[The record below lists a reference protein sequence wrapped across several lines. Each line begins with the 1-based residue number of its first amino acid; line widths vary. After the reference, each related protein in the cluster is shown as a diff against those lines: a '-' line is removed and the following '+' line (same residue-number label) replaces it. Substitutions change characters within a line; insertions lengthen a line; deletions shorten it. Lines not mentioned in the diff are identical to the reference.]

1 VNADNPTMV
10 GLLIIAHAPLA
21 SALRQLA
28 LHAFP
33 DAGDR
38 VQALD
43 VQPDVS
49 PDRTLAQARAQLAQ
63 LGWPECLI
71 LTDAMGATPCN
82 LARGLI
88 GPAHEGERRLVSG
101 VNVPMLWRAI
111 CYAHEPLDVLVA
123 KALEGAS
130 AGVME
135 IPANDPA

>member
-1 VNADNPTMV
+1 MNADNPAMV

-43 VQPDVS
+43 VQPDVAPS
-49 PDRTLAQARAQLAQ
+49 HTLGQAQAILVQT
-63 LGWPECLI
+63 GWRECLI
-71 LTDAMGATPCN
+71 LTDALGATPCN
-82 LARGLI
+82 VACGLM
-88 GPAHEGERRLVSG
+88 GDTTGHNRRLVSG
-101 VNVPMLWRAI
+101 VNVPMLWRAM
-111 CYAHEPLDVLVA
+111 CYAHEPLDVLVS

-135 IPANDPA
+135 IPSDERR